1 MRAAIA
7 PAYGD
12 EVARL
17 REVGHLSDADIAAAT
32 GVQRSTVGAWLRRQR
47 RPSGIRAQ
55 RVVELSSIVERLAY
69 VIQPSYV
76 PVWLRKPLAALDD
89 EAPID
94 LIRQGD
100 YRRVAKL
107 IGQLEIGSPA

>member
-1 MRAAIA
+1 MRAVIA
-7 PAYGD
+7 PAYAD

-17 REVGHLSDADIAAAT
+17 REVGHLSYADIAAAT

-89 EAPID
+89 ETPID